1 MKRDFPGRFVMKK
14 YVSIIIV
21 FVFMLTLMACGR
33 TEITEETETGTM
45 ETTETGMME
54 TVPGTVEES
63 IPAEAS
69 LQETEEEEIPFL
81 TSAPKLYLSD
91 ALSST
96 MNRIELQSGNYSWSY
111 LDNGETTSMVA
122 CGVHPL
128 DKGAGGE
135 EKVKLPDYNGID
147 FVSYLVSS
155 EASPDSLLV
164 SEWDAADEGNV
175 EAKPNY
181 EKVYEEAFFIEVKPD
196 KIYEI
201 TAIWKDEKL
210 EERGF
215 SGEASYVLKTE

>member
-1 MKRDFPGRFVMKK
+1 MKK
-14 YVSIIIV
+14 YVPIIIV

-33 TEITEETETGTM
+33 KEIPEVTETDEMETTETGTM
-45 ETTETGMME
+45 ETVSGTE
-54 TVPGTVEES
+54 EES

-96 MNRIELQSGNYSWSY
+96 MNRIELQSGNYSRSY

-155 EASPDSLLV
+155 EASPDSILV

-201 TAIWKDEKL
+201 TAVWKDEKL

>member
-111 LDNGETTSMVA
+111 LDNGETTSTVA

-155 EASPDSLLV
+155 EASPDSILV

-181 EKVYEEAFFIEVKPD
+181 EEVYEEAFFIEVKPD

-201 TAIWKDEKL
+201 TAVWKDEKL

>member
-1 MKRDFPGRFVMKK
+1 MKRYF
-14 YVSIIIV
+14 SIIIV
-21 FVFMLTLMACGR
+21 FVLMLTLMACGR
-33 TEITEETETGTM
+33 TEIPEVTETDAM
-45 ETTETGMME
+45 ETTETGKME
-54 TVPGTVEES
+54 TAPGTVEES

-96 MNRIELQSGNYSWSY
+96 MDRIELQSGNYSWSY

-155 EASPDSLLV
+155 EASPDSFWSVNGMLPMKEMLRQ
-164 SEWDAADEGNV
+164 SRIMKRSMR
-175 EAKPNY
+175 KP
-181 EKVYEEAFFIEVKPD
+181 
-196 KIYEI
+196 
-201 TAIWKDEKL
+201 
-210 EERGF
+210 
-215 SGEASYVLKTE
+215 SS

>member
-54 TVPGTVEES
+54 TIPGTVEES

-96 MNRIELQSGNYSWSY
+96 INRIELQSGNYSWSY

-135 EKVKLPDYNGID
+135 EKVKLLDYNGID

-155 EASPDSLLV
+155 EASPDSILV

-201 TAIWKDEKL
+201 TAVWKDEKL

>member
-1 MKRDFPGRFVMKK
+1 
-14 YVSIIIV
+14 
-21 FVFMLTLMACGR
+21 
-33 TEITEETETGTM
+33 
-45 ETTETGMME
+45 
-54 TVPGTVEES
+54 
-63 IPAEAS
+63 
-69 LQETEEEEIPFL
+69 
-81 TSAPKLYLSD
+81 
-91 ALSST
+91 
-96 MNRIELQSGNYSWSY
+96 
-111 LDNGETTSMVA
+111 MVA

-155 EASPDSLLV
+155 EASPDSILV

-201 TAIWKDEKL
+201 TAVWKDEKL

>member
-1 MKRDFPGRFVMKK
+1 MKK

-128 DKGAGGE
+128 DQGAGGE

-155 EASPDSLLV
+155 EASPDSILV

>member
-155 EASPDSLLV
+155 EASPDSILV

>member
-1 MKRDFPGRFVMKK
+1 MKK

-147 FVSYLVSS
+147 FVSYLVS
-155 EASPDSLLV
+155 
-164 SEWDAADEGNV
+164 EWDAADEGNV